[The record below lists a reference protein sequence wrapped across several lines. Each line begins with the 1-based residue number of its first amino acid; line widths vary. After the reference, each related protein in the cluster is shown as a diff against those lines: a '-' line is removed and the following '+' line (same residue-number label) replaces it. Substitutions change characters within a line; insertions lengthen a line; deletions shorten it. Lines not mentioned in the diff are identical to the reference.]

1 MESLGYALNGLLCGT
16 LKYWRPARA
25 LSTYGGQQLSRNE
38 FGCLP
43 RNFLTRDARLQKQA
57 ANRTVADRFTF
68 PRTTFR
74 TIQANA
80 FHVSTSEYSQTPE
93 SERPAPAVGAEE
105 VQRAKREIQA
115 LVQEVSEL
123 SRSDISPL
131 EFYDKMLNKV
141 VAALAA
147 PGGAVWT
154 VADNGGM
161 QLTYQIDFRQTGL
174 VDDQNGQLQHG
185 RLLRQV
191 LEGTEGA
198 VVAPHSGAG
207 EVSDNSEDAASNP
220 TDFLLVLAPVFNDQG
235 PQGVVEIF
243 QRPGAR
249 IATQRGYL
257 RFLLQICEFAGDFL
271 RHLAEKQTLWEQ
283 LETFTRTAHEKL
295 DVRQTAYTIA
305 NEGRR
310 LIGCDR
316 VSVAILR
323 GSRCRIEAV
332 SGQDTFDKRSNVTTL
347 LGKLATAVTRTSE
360 DVWYSGDTSDMAPQV
375 EEALDAYV
383 DEAHTKAIAIL
394 PLAQP
399 GFEDP
404 AATAEEQ
411 EENVYRKP
419 PPMIGALLVEQ
430 MVDSRPPEGFMQRVE
445 VVRSHSATA
454 LANALEFEGLFL
466 MPLWR
471 LLGKSTKLFRGRTL
485 PKTLLVLALV
495 IGAVAAAIFVPYD
508 FTLEGGGRLRPE
520 IRRNVYAQLD
530 GDVKQVLVE
539 HDSQVT
545 KDQLLVVQRSVD
557 LDKQWEEVN
566 GQLMQTNADL
576 ESTNRELINDEELS
590 EADKTQKVAHLGQL
604 NQRAISLR
612 EQRRLLDLKKEM
624 LEVRSPIDGRVVTW
638 KLQEQLLGMPV
649 GRGQRL
655 MEIADPEGDWEL
667 EVSMPEARMGH
678 IAEAWEKSD
687 GDLRVAFILAT
698 HPADK
703 FEGRVMEIHRSAE
716 VRGEEGNVVL
726 LRVAFDQQALR
737 DVVSNPKIGAEATV
751 KVYCG
756 KESIGYVWL
765 HDLINFIRAKILFR
779 L

>member
-1 MESLGYALNGLLCGT
+1 M
-16 LKYWRPARA
+16 
-25 LSTYGGQQLSRNE
+25 
-38 FGCLP
+38 
-43 RNFLTRDARLQKQA
+43 
-57 ANRTVADRFTF
+57 
-68 PRTTFR
+68 
-74 TIQANA
+74 
-80 FHVSTSEYSQTPE
+80 STSEYSQTPE
-93 SERPAPAVGAEE
+93 SESPTPTVGAED

-115 LVQEVSEL
+115 LVQEISEL
-123 SRSDISPL
+123 SRSDTSPL

-154 VADNGGM
+154 LAESGGL
-161 QLTYQIDFRQTGL
+161 QLTYQINFRQTGL
-174 VDDQNGQLQHG
+174 ADNQTGQIQHG

-191 LEGTEGA
+191 LQGTEGA
-198 VVAPHSGAG
+198 IVTPHSGAG
-207 EVSDNSEDAASNP
+207 EASDSDENAATNP

-235 PQGVVEIF
+235 PQGVVEVF

-257 RFLLQICEFAGDFL
+257 RFLLQICEFAGDFLKAGRL

-323 GSRCRIEAV
+323 GSHCRIEAV
-332 SGQDTFDKRSNVTTL
+332 SGQDTFDKRSNVTVL

-383 DEAHTKAIAIL
+383 DEAHTKAMAIL

-404 AATAEEQ
+404 AATEEEQ
-411 EENVYRKP
+411 EENIYRKP
-419 PPMIGALLVEQ
+419 PPMLGALVVEQ
-430 MVDSRPPEGFMQRVE
+430 MVDSRPPEGFTQRVD

-471 LLGKSTKLFRGRTL
+471 LLGKSTRLFRGRTL
-485 PKTLLVLALV
+485 PKTLAVLALV
-495 IGAVAAAIFVPYD
+495 IGGLAAAYFVPTN
-508 FTLEGGGRLRPE
+508 FTLEGSGRLRPT
-520 IRRNVYAQLD
+520 IRQNVYAPLD

-539 HDSQVT
+539 HDSPVT
-545 KDQLLVVQRSVD
+545 KDQLLVVLQSAD

-566 GQLMQTNADL
+566 GQLMQTTADID
-576 ESTNRELINDEELS
+576 STNRELINDEDLS
-590 EADKTQKVAHLGQL
+590 DADKSQKYAHLGQL
-604 NQRAISLR
+604 QQRVISLR
-612 EQRRLLDLKKEM
+612 EQRRLLDQKKDK
-624 LEVRSPIDGRVVTW
+624 LEIRSPIDGRVVTW
-638 KLQEQLLGMPV
+638 KLQERLMLMPV
-649 GRGQRL
+649 GRGQKL
-655 MEIADPEGDWEL
+655 LEVADPDGDWEL
-667 EVSMPEARMGH
+667 EVTMPESRMGH
-678 IAEAWEKSD
+678 VAEEWKKAKESD
-687 GDLRVAFILAT
+687 TDLRVVFILAT
-698 HPADK
+698 HPANK
-703 FEGRVMEIHRSAE
+703 LEGRVVEIHRSAE
-716 VRGEEGNVVL
+716 IHGDKGATVL
-726 LRVAFDQQALR
+726 LRVAFDQQTLR
-737 DVVSNPKIGAEATV
+737 DVVGDPKIGAEATV

-756 KESIGYVWL
+756 QQSIGYVYL
-765 HDLINFIRAKILFR
+765 HDLIDFIRAKILFR